1 MGTEKNRLNETVL
14 LSTPLPPL
22 FLTNIMITYFC
33 HSCGSCSY
41 ALKYFCNVELM
52 ALNAFWW
59 EMTSRHLTLRQSEC
73 ILAGSDAMSPL
84 SMDSNRKFEKE

>member
-14 LSTPLPPL
+14 LSTPLPPF

-52 ALNAFWW
+52 ALYAF
-59 EMTSRHLTLRQSEC
+59 LAGNDVTLRQSEC
-73 ILAGSDAMSPL
+73 NLAGSDATSPL
-84 SMDSNRKFEKE
+84 SMDSKHIP